1 MKKNDNIFDDYL
13 KANRRGS
20 RLGEQENQTGWTSK
34 HKVHRSKKTYTRKVK
49 YKKDLFD
56 EV

>member
-34 HKVHRSKKTYTRKVK
+34 HKVHRSKKAYTRKVK